1 MRENSGGAV
10 IRKAALQ
17 DIDAVENGY
26 TELLLHEQE
35 HGAYTVWKL
44 GVYPTRETAG
54 KALEEGTLYVLEQDG
69 EICGSMIADQNQ
81 PAEYSHIQWTYPAKP
96 EEVIV
101 IHLLCVRP
109 SKAGR
114 GVGRQL
120 VQFAAEEGR
129 RMGCRA
135 VRLDT
140 GRQNKPA
147 VGLYTKLGF
156 EIAGTRAMAIGG
168 VIAHNDHLFLE
179 LGL

>member
-1 MRENSGGAV
+1 M
-10 IRKAALQ
+10 IRKGTLQ
-17 DIDAVENGY
+17 DIDAVEAGY

-44 GVYPTRETAG
+44 GVYPTRETAEKG
-54 KALEEGTLYVLEQDG
+54 LEEGTLYVLEQDG
-69 EICGSMIADQNQ
+69 QICGSMIMDQNQ
-81 PAEYSHIQWTYPAKP
+81 PAEYGNIKWKYPARP
-96 EEVIV
+96 DEVIV

-120 VQFAAEEGR
+120 VQFAAEAGKA
-129 RMGCRA
+129 MGCRA

-156 EIAGTRAMAIGG
+156 EIAGTSGMAIGG
-168 VIAHNDHLFLE
+168 VIAHKDHLFLE
-179 LGL
+179 LSL